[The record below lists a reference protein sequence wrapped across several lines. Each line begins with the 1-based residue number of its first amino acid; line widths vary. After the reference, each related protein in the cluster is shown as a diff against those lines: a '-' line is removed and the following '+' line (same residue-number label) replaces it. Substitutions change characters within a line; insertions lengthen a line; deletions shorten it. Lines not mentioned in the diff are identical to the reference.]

1 MADHMIH
8 ARIDNDFTNHPPAD
22 AETGAALDGVTEW
35 MLDLAHW
42 IADNVPGPREQAQAL
57 SALEICSFHCKA
69 GIAREATHP
78 GRMQPTG
85 PQGGALRPGAT
96 S

>member
-1 MADHMIH
+1 MADQTIH

-22 AETGAALDGVTEW
+22 AGTIAALGRVTER

-42 IADNVPGPREQAQAL
+42 IAENVPGPREQAQAL
-57 SALEICSFHCKA
+57 SALELCSFHCKA
-69 GIAREATHP
+69 GIARQATAPKHLY
-78 GRMQPTG
+78 PTG
-85 PQGGALRPGAT
+85 PQGAALRPGAT